1 MSAGLFKKINFYQLL
16 SLSKTRN
23 GIVQMNY
30 IIMLLASYMV
40 IFILLHFHSAEAD
53 LGLLQHQDG
62 ALCDNS

>member
-1 MSAGLFKKINFYQLL
+1 MPAGLFKKINFYQLL

-53 LGLLQHQDG
+53 LELLQHQDG

>member
-1 MSAGLFKKINFYQLL
+1 MPAGLFKKINFYQLL

-30 IIMLLASYMV
+30 IIMLLASCMV
-40 IFILLHFHSAEAD
+40 IFILLHFHFTEAD

-62 ALCDNS
+62 GLCESR